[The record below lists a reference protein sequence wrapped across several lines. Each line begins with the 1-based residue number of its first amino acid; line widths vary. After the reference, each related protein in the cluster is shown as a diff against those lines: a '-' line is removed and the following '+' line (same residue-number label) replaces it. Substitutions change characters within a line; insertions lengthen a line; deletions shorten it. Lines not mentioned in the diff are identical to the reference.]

1 MSGSFLST
9 HGDGGLG
16 EGGGGG
22 GDGGG
27 GDGGGQT
34 MGQLAALHARIS
46 SGAFDG
52 AVGLARHDLGIIP
65 TPGPELGSGATLA
78 A

>member
-1 MSGSFLST
+1 MINKLPPTASWQYCGLLGSFLST

-27 GDGGGQT
+27 GDGG
-34 MGQLAALHARIS
+34 
-46 SGAFDG
+46 GAFDG